1 MSQTLSRWQSIIL
14 GFVVVAAL
22 GLSGFGLTQIAS
34 SQGLWADTFELET
47 GFAEV
52 NDVGP
57 GTPVRIRGVNAGQ
70 VVAVEYPTTDG
81 PTATVSVRMRLDARF
96 RHRVYADG
104 TVRVQSTGLLGS
116 KVIAIDPGTPASGEP
131 IDGRL
136 GSEEAVDFAK
146 TAAKLDDIA
155 DKLGDTVDE
164 TTLLVREV
172 RTGDGT
178 IPKLLR
184 DDDLY
189 AELKGLAKDTRVV
202 MKRADGALTVVEVE
216 AGNVRELVSDGRD
229 TLRSV
234 KQGTDAV
241 QKLPIIR
248 GYVEDQVALLSRP
261 DCQREAMTYNA
272 LDLFPPGS
280 AVLSEQGKEHLSAA
294 VAWLKQG
301 HDDADAVVV
310 CRCGPD
316 IPGQTAETAVELTRK
331 QSEAVTAFLRE
342 NGAHKTGW
350 FSRREITPIG
360 VGHGPCPVPERESV
374 SPSYLQLLMFTP
386 QG

>member
-1 MSQTLSRWQSIIL
+1 MSHTLSRWQSIAL
-14 GFVVVAAL
+14 GLVVVAAL
-22 GLSGFGLTQIAS
+22 ALAGLGLTRIAS

-70 VVAVEYPTTDG
+70 VVAVDYPEADG
-81 PTATVSVRMRLDARF
+81 PDATVAVRMRLDARF

-104 TVRVQSTGLLGS
+104 TARVQSTGLLGS
-116 KVIAIDPGTPASGEP
+116 KVIAIDPGTPTAGEP
-131 IDGRL
+131 TAGRL
-136 GSEEAVDFAK
+136 ASEESVDFAK

-178 IPKLLR
+178 IPRLLR

-189 AELKGLAKDTRVV
+189 AELKGLTQDTRVV

-216 AGNVRELVSDGRD
+216 AENVRNLVDDGRN

-234 KQGTDAV
+234 RQGTDAV

-248 GYVEDQVALLSRP
+248 GYVEDQVAL
-261 DCQREAMTYNA
+261 
-272 LDLFPPGS
+272 
-280 AVLSEQGKEHLSAA
+280 
-294 VAWLKQG
+294 
-301 HDDADAVVV
+301 
-310 CRCGPD
+310 
-316 IPGQTAETAVELTRK
+316 
-331 QSEAVTAFLRE
+331 
-342 NGAHKTGW
+342 
-350 FSRREITPIG
+350 
-360 VGHGPCPVPERESV
+360 
-374 SPSYLQLLMFTP
+374 
-386 QG
+386 